1 MQCDSQCNSVLLHN
15 YIRNSV
21 VFLSKQVELYF
32 DALII
37 CLLLISERFIM
48 FYTML
53 KKFKGEKKKK

>member
-32 DALII
+32 DVLII

>member
-1 MQCDSQCNSVLLHN
+1 MQCDSQCNSVLLHS